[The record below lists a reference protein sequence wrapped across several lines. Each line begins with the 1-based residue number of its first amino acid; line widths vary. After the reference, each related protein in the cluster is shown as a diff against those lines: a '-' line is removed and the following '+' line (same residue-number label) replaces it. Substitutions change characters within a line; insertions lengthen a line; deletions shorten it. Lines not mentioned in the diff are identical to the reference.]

1 MTNDLIDDLLNA
13 ASGENARS
21 ALEAVLDVLGRA
33 GFELREGAHDAWLEL
48 DVTDRK
54 VSVTPPHQL
63 SPTFT
68 HTVHQL
74 VTLCLRRVRERD
86 ARTNLEQRMGA
97 FSEACFEGLFVL
109 DGNTLVDANKYLFSM
124 LGYAPSELVGNDV
137 SQLFDPQDSDRIM
150 HLLESG
156 ARWEV
161 VDVRRRDDSHLHV
174 EVYSKHVTMAG
185 RAVVVV
191 ALRDVSDRERVQ
203 ELLRERESHL
213 SQWAAVA
220 FNATVVSDGATILEA
235 GGRTQELVGYEPAE
249 LVGRKIMDFVAQP
262 SRRLVEQVVAEK
274 RIGSYEVVLLGK
286 TGDPV
291 PVQIVSALSTWRGR
305 SVRFAGL
312 RDLRE
317 LRRLEAERWRLEQNM
332 ERGRRLQS
340 WGTLAA
346 GISHDFGNLLVG
358 ITANAEILTQLL
370 CTQQEAVEYAKEI
383 YTAGRRAADLV
394 AELLTFNGKR
404 ESLNKE
410 LVDVGDLLVELRRLL
425 AAKLAPNAVVVMR
438 IEPHSTILGNR
449 ARLSQVFMNLLT
461 NASDALE
468 GNPGQIIVSIDTVD
482 SLDARW
488 DEAWGARLFPGRHVL
503 IEVQDTGVG
512 MDPSVLERAFEPF
525 FTTKHAG
532 NGLGLAACLDTIKAH
547 DGAVHI
553 RSEPGKGTCFSVLI
567 PARDNAAIAEHRR
580 QSGRVPRP
588 RHVLVVDD
596 EPAIRTQFRHSL
608 ELRGYRV
615 TEASDVVQAQNL
627 LLDVQ
632 PDLLLVDVVLGDGDG
647 IEFLSELRRRGF
659 AMPAVVISGYVDPGL
674 MEMLPPGTLQ
684 AFLRKPCS
692 VSELVATLERVTVE
706 TAPPAA
712 APHAAEPW

>member
-13 ASGENARS
+13 ASGENARG
-21 ALEAVLDVLGRA
+21 ALDSVLEVLDRA
-33 GFELREGAHDAWLEL
+33 GFELQADGQSPWLKI
-48 DVTDRK
+48 DV
-54 VSVTPPHQL
+54 SGLNLIVTPPHQL
-63 SPTFT
+63 PAALTLR
-68 HTVHQL
+68 VHQL

-109 DGNTLVDANKYLFSM
+109 DGPSLVDANKYLFTM
-124 LGYAPSELVGNDV
+124 LGYSPSELIGSDVGE
-137 SQLFDPQDSDRIM
+137 LFAPQDRGRVAN
-150 HLLESG
+150 LLETG

-161 VDVRRRDDSHLHV
+161 VDVRRRDDTLLHV
-174 EVYSKHVTMAG
+174 EVYSRHVPFGG
-185 RAVVVV
+185 RDVVVV

-203 ELLRERESHL
+203 NLLRERESHL

-220 FNATVVSDGATILEA
+220 FNATVVSDGVTILEA
-235 GGRTQELVGYEPAE
+235 GGRTQELVGYEPTE
-249 LVGRKIMDFVAQP
+249 LVGRKLIDFVAQP
-262 SRRLVEQVVAEK
+262 SRRMVEQVVAEQ
-274 RIGSYEVVLLGK
+274 RIGSYEIVLLDKG
-286 TGDPV
+286 GEPV
-291 PVQIVSALSTWRGR
+291 PVQIVSALSSWRGR
-305 SVRFAGL
+305 TVRFAGL

-317 LRRLEAERWRLEQNM
+317 LRRLEAERWRLEVSM

-370 CTQQEAVEYAKEI
+370 CTQNEAAEYAKEI

-394 AELLTFNGKR
+394 AELLTFNGKQ

-410 LVDVGDLLVELRRLL
+410 LVDVGDLLVELRKLL
-425 AAKLAPNAVVVMR
+425 AAKLASNAAVVMR

-482 SLDARW
+482 HLDSRW
-488 DEAWGARLFPGRHVL
+488 DDAWGARLFPGRHVL

-512 MDPSVLERAFEPF
+512 MDQIVLERAFEPF
-525 FTTKHAG
+525 FTTKHTG
-532 NGLGLAACLDTIKAH
+532 NGLGLAACLEAIKAH
-547 DGAVHI
+547 DGAVHV

-567 PARDNAAIAEHRR
+567 PARDNAVTAEHRR
-580 QSGRVPRP
+580 QSGRAPRP
-588 RHVLVVDD
+588 RHVLLLDD
-596 EPAIRTQFRHSL
+596 EPAIRSQFRHSL

-615 TEASDVVQAQNL
+615 TEASDVGQALNAL
-627 LLDVQ
+627 ANVQ

-647 IEFLSELRRRGF
+647 IEFLSDLRRRGF
-659 AMPAVVISGYVDPGL
+659 SMPAVVISGYVDPGL
-674 MEMLPPGTLQ
+674 MEMLPPGTFQ

-692 VSELVATLERVTVE
+692 VSELVATLERVAAE
-706 TAPPAA
+706 TAPAA
-712 APHAAEPW
+712 TAPRAAEPW